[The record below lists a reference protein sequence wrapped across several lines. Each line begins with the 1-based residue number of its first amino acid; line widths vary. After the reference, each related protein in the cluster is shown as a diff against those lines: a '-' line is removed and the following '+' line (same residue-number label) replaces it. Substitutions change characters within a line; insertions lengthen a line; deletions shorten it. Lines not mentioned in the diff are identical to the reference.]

1 MSEEER
7 DVEREEIRKVLR
19 KLKDGKAMGVDLLFF
34 YQFFYNDII
43 NMMLSRYS
51 HFSKISKI
59 IVDAFPRC

>member
-43 NMMLSRYS
+43 N
-51 HFSKISKI
+51 I
-59 IVDAFPRC
+59 